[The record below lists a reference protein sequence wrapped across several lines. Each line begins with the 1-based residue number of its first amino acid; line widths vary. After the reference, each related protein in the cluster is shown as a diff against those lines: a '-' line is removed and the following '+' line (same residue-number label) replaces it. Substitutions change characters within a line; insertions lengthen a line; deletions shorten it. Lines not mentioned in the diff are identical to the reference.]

1 MRRSKALTFLLEKQR
16 VYIENGGTLR
26 KEVLLKQRVCIEN
39 GGTLRKQ
46 LVELLSLVLVPLSGS
61 PC

>member
-1 MRRSKALTFLLEKQR
+1 LEKQR